1 MWQIAQSESDEENYD
16 EEEDFDDEDDDG
28 EGYINLSDM
37 LDMNHD
43 EPAPSN
49 NKQQSASK
57 KRKIDELFNDDEDED
72 DEDEDDD
79 DDDMDEEVDD
89 VKHAS
94 LLKAV
99 TGTSEPSK
107 KKRRVVHEQTSAR
120 SEGEFNLQGAE
131 ISDNQSRDQLS
142 LSHLVRALEPKG
154 AGGVY
159 ARMREV
165 SQQLQRADTSQ
176 VTRVTA
182 PPANNVA
189 RSRVQREVAF
199 DVVKG
204 QLDEWTS
211 TVQSLRRAP
220 SLDFTKSDGTFDGVG
235 VSKAILHRHSHNLTA
250 LVNNSAL
257 ATAKRV
263 MTEDAKKGNKDE
275 TGSIDLEEEVRAIM
289 AESLREPSEMAGDAM
304 IGSDEDSD
312 NDLHHRPVDLE
323 QIKARQAEL
332 AKMRSAMFFQEKKLK
347 RLARIKSKKYRKILK
362 KAKERKQMTLEEM
375 RELDPEAAAEE
386 EEKLDRQRALER
398 VTLKHKQAS
407 KWAQH
412 ARHSQNPLMKK
423 DLEEHYR
430 LGQELKKKIRGE
442 QGSDSDGSSA
452 GDSFEQGEASD
463 EELAQIEQE
472 IAQHNKT
479 APTGLMAMRFMQ
491 RGAERQAEEARDLI
505 RQIRDEERTHKR
517 KLDAKAREL
526 HGEDDELPADSDE
539 DVPKNRVAEDSDD
552 SESEVN
558 ESAIQGRRGFTR
570 PRGADQSRDHVEGAE
585 VDLIGDSH
593 QTHDVMLGSAF
604 TSEFDPSKNS
614 SSAKDKK
621 REHLFN
627 VNSKSPLPAP
637 TKSGKNKTEA
647 KNSAVQSEPVDER
660 SVRVKVNADKFSKGV
675 APVLDGDEEAEPFAA
690 MDEDDGIISLNS
702 NAKSGSATKSKN
714 TKRTSDVSNPWI
726 SQKNDDDT
734 PVKSKNSSKKENKL
748 QISEA
753 INAVA
758 GTEAVEG
765 ETKKKKKKQNKKKMT
780 KIALDSDEEAETNSF
795 DENNEPEN
803 LLASRDK
810 RQQELISRAFET
822 DDVETEFYKEKE
834 AQIREELPD
843 HVKDE
848 SLKIEFMPGWG
859 SWSGAGID
867 ESKKKMTRRQK
878 NLLATRDA
886 EEEKARDQR
895 VDKNLKH
902 VIISG
907 RQDKKTVKYQV
918 AQQPFPYQSRDVYE
932 KAMRHPIGK
941 EWNPQETFKKMV
953 EPKVKTKAGVVIA
966 PITRKIKP
974 L

>member
-1 MWQIAQSESDEENYD
+1 MGNDLIVIGQIAQSESDEE
-16 EEEDFDDEDDDG
+16 DFDDEELDDEDDG

-49 NKQQSASK
+49 NKQSASK
-57 KRKIDELFNDDEDED
+57 KRKIDELFNDDEDGD
-72 DEDEDDD
+72 DEDEND
-79 DDDMDEEVDD
+79 DDDMDDDHIDD

-107 KKRRVVHEQTSAR
+107 KKRRVLAEQTSAR

-131 ISDNQSRDQLS
+131 ISDNQARDQLS

-176 VTRVTA
+176 LTRVTA
-182 PPANNVA
+182 PPQNNVA

-199 DVVKG
+199 DVVKE
-204 QLDEWTS
+204 QLDEWTN

-235 VSKAILHRHSHNLTA
+235 ASKAILHRHSHNLTA

-263 MTEDAKKGNKDE
+263 MTNDPKTGNKD
-275 TGSIDLEEEVRAIM
+275 GSIDLEEEVRAIM
-289 AESLREPSEMAGDAM
+289 AESLRAPSEGETVL
-304 IGSDEDSD
+304 GEEEDSD

-323 QIKARQAEL
+323 QIKAHQAEL

-386 EEKLDRQRALER
+386 EDKLDRQRALER

-412 ARHSQNPLMKK
+412 ARHSANPLMKK

-430 LGQELKKKIRGE
+430 LGQELKKKIRGD
-442 QGSDSDGSSA
+442 QGSDSDSSA
-452 GDSFEQGEASD
+452 ESYEQHEASD
-463 EELAQIEQE
+463 DELEQIEQE
-472 IAQHNKT
+472 MDKHNKT

-505 RQIRDEERTHKR
+505 RQIRDEERGHKR
-517 KLDAKAREL
+517 KLEAKARKL
-526 HGEDDELPADSDE
+526 HGDDDEMNADSD
-539 DVPKNRVAEDSDD
+539 DDAPNNRAEEDSD
-552 SESEVN
+552 SESEVQ
-558 ESAIQGRRGFTR
+558 EEPATVQGRRGFTR
-570 PRGADQSRDHVEGAE
+570 PRGAEQLRDHAEGDE

-604 TSEFDPSKNS
+604 TSEFDPSQNRKQGVS
-614 SSAKDKK
+614 SVDKK

-627 VNSKSPLPAP
+627 VNSKSPLQAPA
-637 TKSGKNKTEA
+637 KSGKNTKTEA
-647 KNSAVQSEPVDER
+647 KNIIQFEPVDER

-675 APVLDGDEEAEPFAA
+675 APVLVGDEEAEPFEATS
-690 MDEDDGIISLNS
+690 DDDGIISLNS
-702 NAKSGSATKSKN
+702 KAKSGSATKSKTN
-714 TKRTSDVSNPWI
+714 KRSSDVSNPWI
-726 SQKNDDDT
+726 SQKQDDDA
-734 PVKSKNSSKKENKL
+734 PVTKNSAKKENKL

-753 INAVA
+753 MNTIA
-758 GTEAVEG
+758 GKDATEG
-765 ETKKKKKKQNKKKMT
+765 EKKKKKQTKKKMT

-822 DDVETEFYKEKE
+822 DDVEEQFYKEKE

-953 EPKVKTKAGVVIA
+953 EPKVKTKAGVIIA